1 MPVTLPNC
9 SCGSNN
15 YPFWIYDARGIA
27 LVKACESCEEEKL
40 KRYRPEV
47 LTDWNYECCEEIEE
61 D

>member
-1 MPVTLPNC
+1 MPITLPNC

-47 LTDWNYECCEEIEE
+47 LSDWNYECCEEIEE

>member
-1 MPVTLPNC
+1 MQFC

-15 YPFWIYDARGIA
+15 FPFWIYDARGIP
-27 LVKACESCEEEKL
+27 LVKACNSCEEEKL

-47 LTDWNYECCEEIEE
+47 LTDFNYECCEEIDE

>member
-1 MPVTLPNC
+1 MPVTLPKC

>member
-27 LVKACESCEEEKL
+27 LVKACNSCEEEKL

-47 LTDWNYECCEEIEE
+47 LSDWNYECCEEIEE